1 MSERRVV
8 VTGMGAVTPLGNDVK
23 TFWENAVKGTS
34 GAGRITHFNPEKFKT
49 QFACEVKGFD
59 PKLRLDRNEIKRTDL
74 YAQYGIDV
82 AAQAI
87 EDSGFEFDKMD
98 PFDVGVIWGTGQGG
112 LETLEKEVQSYT
124 ARDYDPRFNPFLIPK
139 MLSNMAGGMIAL
151 KYGYMGINYS
161 AVSACATSN
170 TSIMDAFNYIK
181 LGKAKIIITG
191 GSEAGVTEASIGGF
205 SAMKALSTRN
215 DSPATASR
223 PYDPDRDGFVM
234 GEGGGALVLEDYEHA
249 KARGAHI
256 YAELAGSSMTNDAY
270 HMTATHPEGLGAYK
284 AMQLALNEGK
294 INPSEVD
301 YINTHSTSTPVGDI
315 SEPAAIRRLMDGH
328 TNNASISGT
337 KSMTGHLLGAA
348 GVVEAILSIQA
359 IRNNIVPPTIN
370 TDSID
375 PEIGDDLDI
384 VIKEAKEKEIKV
396 AMSNTFGFGGHN
408 GIAVFKEFK

>member
-1 MSERRVV
+1 MSDKRVV

-23 TFWENAVKGTS
+23 TFWENAVNGVS
-34 GAGRITHFNPEKFKT
+34 GAARITRFNPEKFKT
-49 QFACEVKGFD
+49 QFACEVKDFD
-59 PKLRLDRNEIKRTDL
+59 PKLRLERNEIKRTDL
-74 YAQYGIDV
+74 YTQFGIDA

-87 EDSGFEFDKMD
+87 DDAGFEFDKMD

-112 LETLEKEVQSYT
+112 LETLEKEVQNYT
-124 ARDYDPRFNPFLIPK
+124 TNGFEPRFNPFLIPK
-139 MLSNMAGGMIAL
+139 MLGNMAGGMIAL
-151 KYGYMGINYS
+151 KYGYMGINFS
-161 AVSACATSN
+161 TVSACATSN
-170 TSIMDAFNYIK
+170 TSIMDAMNYIK
-181 LGKAKIIITG
+181 LGKAKIIVTG
-191 GSEAGVTEASIGGF
+191 GSEAPVTEASIGGF

-215 DSPATASR
+215 DNPESASR

-256 YAELAGSSMTNDAY
+256 YAELVGSSMTNDAY
-270 HMTATHPEGLGAYK
+270 HMTATHPEGLGAYQ
-284 AMQLALNEGK
+284 AMKLALNEGH

-315 SEPAAIRRLMDGH
+315 SEPQAIRRLMEGQ

-348 GVVEAILSIQA
+348 GVVEAILSINS
-359 IRNNIVPPTIN
+359 IIHNIIPPTIN
-370 TDSID
+370 TESID
-375 PEIGDDLDI
+375 PVIGDDLDI
-384 VIKEAKEKEIKV
+384 VIKEAREKEVKI

-408 GIAVFKEFK
+408 GIALFRELK